1 MASQGSGTIT
11 DHQKAD
17 QAQKA
22 AKDHNYA
29 QIGSNQGGGT
39 NSPAFSANHIIQYPR
54 QPKRDDGKWLAIAS
68 LLGSVL
74 GRFASGSLIKKAKN
88 AEDTWRSIN
97 DRMRDIGYDLIDKQ
111 SPAEKALTDAADD
124 WLLKE
129 ADWLK
134 DRALDEENYADKLEP
149 CNDTIHDRLCE
160 FITCGYKP
168 DYLGI
173 SMRVVAD
180 AEAKAKQ
187 KRQELCRQVNR
198 YGANQCCEIETRIA
212 LATAA
217 EIVGTVSKARE
228 AERQTAWQTNMKL
241 HFDGAELFEKHRDSR
256 KNRSQDYSKT
266 AIGIQ
271 DKRHSMHN
279 NNRMDLLKLGLD
291 VLASAGKNYA
301 WLAASLRQT
310 AEKDVGGISSLAGLI
325 ALAIGY
331 FLCYDS
337 EDNCSGSSG
346 GSGDNKSSGGS
357 VDTRVAD

>member
-1 MASQGSGTIT
+1 MGKGSSNIT
-11 DHQKAD
+11 NHQEAD
-17 QAQKA
+17 KEQKKA

-29 QIGSNQGGGT
+29 EIKETKSSGT

-74 GRFASGSLIKKAKN
+74 GRFASNSLIKKAKN

-97 DRMRDIGYDLIDKQ
+97 DRMRDIGYNLIDKEA
-111 SPAEKALTDAADD
+111 PAEKALADAADD

-129 ADWLK
+129 ANWLK
-134 DRALDEENYADKLEP
+134 DMALDEEQYADKLEP
-149 CNDTIHDRLCE
+149 CNDTIHQRLCE

-241 HFDGAELFEKHRDSR
+241 HFDGAELFEKHRAGR
-256 KNRSQDYSKT
+256 KNQSMGYEKT
-266 AIGIQ
+266 GIQIQ
-271 DKRHSMHN
+271 DKRHTLHN
-279 NNRMDLLKLGLD
+279 TKHLELLRLGLD

-310 AEKDVGGISSLAGLI
+310 AEKDVGGISALAGLI
-325 ALAIGY
+325 ALAVGY
-331 FLCYDS
+331 FICQDT
-337 EDNCSGSSG
+337 DNCGGGDGGGDSGSS
-346 GSGDNKSSGGS
+346 SGT
-357 VDTRVAD
+357 DTRVAD